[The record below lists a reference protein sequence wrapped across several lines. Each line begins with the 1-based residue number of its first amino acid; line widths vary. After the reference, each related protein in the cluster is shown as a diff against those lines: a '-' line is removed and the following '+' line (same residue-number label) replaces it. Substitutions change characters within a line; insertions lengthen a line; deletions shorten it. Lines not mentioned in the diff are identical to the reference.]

1 MVDFEPHRR
10 RPAVDD
16 QLDAPA
22 QVGEHVL
29 RRGRRDVA
37 GAVRRRRHHRPAEG
51 GEDRARDRM
60 RGHPHRDG
68 VEPRG
73 GKLGDRAVGAPG
85 QHQGQRPRPERRR
98 QPLGGLVEAR
108 QRPRR
113 AGIGHMG
120 DQRIERGAALGV
132 VEPRHRFA
140 VGGVG
145 AQPVDGLGRK
155 GDQTAGAQHARRPLH
170 GGGAGVDH
178 LGCRLGGHSARQVP
192 VLAALRGRGYKTRDQ
207 AECSAVW

>member
-1 MVDFEPHRR
+1 MVEFEPHRR

-37 GAVRRRRHHRPAEG
+37 GAVRRRRHHRSAEG

-60 RGHPHRDG
+60 RGHAHRDG
-68 VEPRG
+68 IEAG
-73 GKLGDRAVGAPG
+73 GRKLGDRAVGEPR
-85 QHQGQRPRPERRR
+85 QHQGQRSGPERRR
-98 QPLGGLVEAR
+98 QALRRRVEAR

-113 AGIGHMG
+113 AGIGHMR
-120 DQRIERGAALGV
+120 DQRIERGTALGV

-140 VGGVG
+140 MGGVG
-145 AQPVDGLGRK
+145 AQAVDGLGRK
-155 GDQTAGAQHARRPLH
+155 GDQTAGGQHARRPLH

-178 LGCRLGGHSARQVP
+178 LGCRLGGHSAP
-192 VLAALRGRGYKTRDQ
+192 VLAAVRGRGYKTRDQ